1 MIRFSHFRRSF
12 WSNNSIFRKGNAF
25 AGYKANGFSVAAQ
38 AAMLLPQESENCIDR
53 SLHFDSYAYSRLFQD
68 CIAGNDLIKGKAVHC
83 HALKSGNCLDLFAW
97 NTLLNMYVKLDLLL
111 DARQAFDEMPER
123 NMVSFV
129 TLIQGC
135 SQCGEFD
142 EAIGL
147 FLRLHQEG
155 HELNP
160 FVFSTILKL
169 LVHMEFE
176 ELCWC
181 IHACIYKIGC
191 DSDSFVG
198 TALINAYSVSGLIGD
213 ARQVFDGI
221 IEKDMVSWT
230 GMVGGYAE
238 NGCGEEALEL
248 FSQMRKI
255 GLKPNNY
262 TLTSLLK
269 ACTGLG
275 AVALGKSIHGCAIK
289 TQYELDF
296 YVGGALLDI
305 YAKFG
310 DIEDARAVFD
320 AIPHNDVILWSY
332 MIARYAQSDQS
343 EAALELFRQMRQA
356 VVVPNQFS
364 FCSVLQA
371 CATMEALKLGEQ
383 AHCHLV
389 KVGLNSDIFVVN
401 ALIDVYAK
409 CERIEDSIN
418 LFSNLLHKTDVTWNT
433 MIVGFTHLGYGEEAL
448 RLFHQMLDARERGT
462 QVTYSSVLRACASLA
477 ALDQGTQIHCL
488 IVKTVYA
495 DDTTV
500 SNALMDMYAKCGVI
514 RDAYKVFDSMG
525 QHDEISWN
533 TMISGYSLHGL
544 GEDALRTFEKMSGTK
559 MKPSSITFVG
569 VLSACGSMGLVDRAR
584 SYFSLMTEKYG
595 IKPSMEHYTCM
606 VRLLGHAGHLDEA
619 MKFIKK
625 IPLEPSVMVWRALL
639 SACIIH
645 KDVEV
650 GKASAQKV
658 LEIEPHDESTHVL
671 LSNLYA
677 AAGRWDNVANV
688 RKSMRLKGVKKEPGL
703 SWIEIQSEV
712 HAFTV
717 GDKMHPH
724 MRVINA
730 MLEWL
735 HRKINKAGY
744 VPNVN
749 VVLHD
754 VEEDQKE
761 HFLWTHSERLAL
773 AFGLVRTPFGS
784 PISIIKNLRICP
796 DCHAVIKLISKV
808 VNREIVVRDMNRFH
822 HFEYGI
828 CSCGDFW

>member
-1 MIRFSHFRRSF
+1 MIHFSHFRRSF

-38 AAMLLPQESENCIDR
+38 AAMLLPQESENFIDR

-147 FLRLHQEG
+147 FLRLHQGG

-275 AVALGKSIHGCAIK
+275 AIALGKSIHGCAIK

-356 VVVPNQFS
+356 IVVPNQFS

-448 RLFHQMLDARERGT
+448 RLFHQMLDARER
-462 QVTYSSVLRACASLA
+462 
-477 ALDQGTQIHCL
+477 
-488 IVKTVYA
+488 
-495 DDTTV
+495 
-500 SNALMDMYAKCGVI
+500 
-514 RDAYKVFDSMG
+514 
-525 QHDEISWN
+525 
-533 TMISGYSLHGL
+533 
-544 GEDALRTFEKMSGTK
+544 DALRTFEKMSGTK

-754 VEEDQKE
+754 FEEDQKE